1 MKMSKRF
8 CRERL
13 LDVVVDARLEVDVL
27 PVARLL
33 LVQSFFQEQ
42 LDCMAK
48 VLLQQAI
55 MLGGDHC
62 GVDWLWEV
70 VVHDLLPG
78 SFILPLQDVLELLEE
93 GSPVEMDF
101 LSPLVEIGDG
111 FVDGEFDAESTTVNM
126 DLRFQFVE
134 TRVLV
139 LHFVC
144 FLW

>member
-8 CRERL
+8 RRERL
-13 LDVVVDARLEVDVL
+13 ADVVVAARLEVDVL

-33 LVQSFFQEQ
+33 LVQNVFQEK
-42 LDCMAK
+42 LNGTAK
-48 VLLQQAI
+48 VLLQRVI

-62 GVDWLWEV
+62 GVDWLREL

-78 SFILPLQDVLELLEE
+78 SFVLPLQDVLELLEG

-101 LSPLVEIGDG
+101 LGPLIEVGDG
-111 FVDGEFDAESTTVNM
+111 FVDSEFDTESIAVDM
-126 DLRFQFVE
+126 DLRFQFVN
-134 TRVLV
+134 TGVLV